1 MKDASKILRAV
12 LWVAVSS
19 QAQAKEGDISLE
31 EQERAM
37 RAWCEA
43 QGAVVVDVLSV
54 PGHSRSEEDILTL
67 IDDYRRQGVSAY
79 DDLRAHWQKRDFDL
93 LLLYDNSRL
102 ARSNPLYVWC
112 ATCVQSA
119 GAKIYRIVGGWM
131 ESGEF
136 QVLLGSV
143 EATAGI
149 KRLVKMRHA
158 KMDEYASRGLPTSSR
173 HNDALI
179 VIRDEKHRMVKMV
192 PDPAP
197 VGWVKGRSRKTGK
210 EKESEAL
217 PEGQIRQAIGLR
229 GRIATMPPGAV
240 AGIFAPVAPSDTQRI
255 TADQPYQVVNWDM
268 WVYGLHVQG
277 FSMMGRFPF
286 EIGDWIDFSAFGS
299 DAARR
304 VRILEIRQVN
314 GDALTS
320 DDLSL
325 LGYGRE
331 EWEAEGVPLRRG
343 WLMRV
348 QVEKEIEGKRP
359 TGEPTIIHEDGKV
372 ERITPT
378 DSIDD

>member
-1 MKDASKILRAV
+1 MPRKTETKNISFGVPPDKYDLVAAAAEQAGMNLADYVRA
-12 LWVAVSS
+12 AI
-19 QAQAKEGDISLE
+19 AEKMT
-31 EQERAM
+31 R
-37 RAWCEA
+37 
-43 QGAVVVDVLSV
+43 QGAPISPQELS
-54 PGHSRSEEDILTL
+54 
-67 IDDYRRQGVSAY
+67 
-79 DDLRAHWQKRDFDL
+79 
-93 LLLYDNSRL
+93 
-102 ARSNPLYVWC
+102 
-112 ATCVQSA
+112 
-119 GAKIYRIVGGWM
+119 
-131 ESGEF
+131 
-136 QVLLGSV
+136 
-143 EATAGI
+143 
-149 KRLVKMRHA
+149 
-158 KMDEYASRGLPTSSR
+158 
-173 HNDALI
+173 
-179 VIRDEKHRMVKMV
+179 
-192 PDPAP
+192 PAP